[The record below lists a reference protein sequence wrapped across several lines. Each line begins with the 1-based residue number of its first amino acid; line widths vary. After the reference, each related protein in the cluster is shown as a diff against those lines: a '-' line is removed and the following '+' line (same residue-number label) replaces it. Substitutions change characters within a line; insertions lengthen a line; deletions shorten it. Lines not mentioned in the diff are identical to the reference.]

1 MCIRKKVF
9 GPPPLIHNNYTGNVG
24 LQIWVIL
31 TLIVPVTWTT
41 FRIEFCVFPLLWPL
55 RLIFSPAISII
66 CPIFCV
72 QGHFGKG
79 RFNHC
84 LVVFTDLI
92 RTTVC
97 VLRSLQEKV
106 WTSGNQNGRPWNT
119 FFFFLTHVDLYA
131 YRKVKHWP
139 GLFLRWHA
147 VGPIGAQILSA
158 VMSFTQIYWMCHN

>member
-1 MCIRKKVF
+1 MDHISYR
-9 GPPPLIHNNYTGNVG
+9 
-24 LQIWVIL
+24 IL
-31 TLIVPVTWTT
+31 CFSIVVAFTIN
-41 FRIEFCVFPLLWPL
+41 FFPRHPYYLPNFFPRHPYYLPNFFPRHPYYL
-55 RLIFSPAISII
+55 PNFL
-66 CPIFCV
+66 CP
-72 QGHFGKG
+72 GHFGKR

-92 RTTVC
+92 RTAVC